1 MEQNYT
7 VPEAYLE
14 SEQDVSLKQNWK
26 SISTQSTVSEE
37 ASGCFDCNICL
48 DSAADPV
55 VTLCG
60 HLFCWPC
67 IYKWLHVQ
75 ISSNEPENT
84 QNCPVCKASITPSSL
99 VPLYGRGTS
108 SNSDSESKKSHLGI
122 AVPRRP
128 PPSMNTPPHSI
139 ATSSLHPSQ
148 ELHPNYIR
156 SPSHPIYHQ
165 QYFPQ
170 AYGDFASYA
179 PSYLGNAVITSL
191 LNPTIG
197 MFGETVFTRIFGSV
211 DGNLLPYPPYN
222 NSIPGHANT
231 RMRRQEMQLDKSL
244 NRVSI
249 FLFCCFIICLLLF
262 WSWE

>member
-1 MEQNYT
+1 MEQNHS
-7 VPEAYLE
+7 VHE
-14 SEQDVSLKQNWK
+14 SEHDVSLKQNWR
-26 SISTQSTVSEE
+26 SVSED
-37 ASGCFDCNICL
+37 ANGCFECNICL
-48 DSAADPV
+48 DSADDPV

-60 HLFCWPC
+60 HLYCWPC
-67 IYKWLHVQ
+67 IYIWLHVQ
-75 ISSNEPENT
+75 ISSDEPENT

-108 SNSDSESKKSHLGI
+108 NSDSESKKSHLGM

-128 PPSMNTPPHSI
+128 PPSMNALPHSN
-139 ATSSLHPSQ
+139 AASALHPSQ
-148 ELHPNYIR
+148 QLHPNYIR
-156 SPSHPIYHQ
+156 SSSHPHPHQHQHPIYHQ

-170 AYGDFASYA
+170 AYSDIASYA

-211 DGNLLPYPPYN
+211 DGNLLPYPTYN
-222 NSIPGHANT
+222 NSITGNGSS

-262 WSWE
+262 

>member
-1 MEQNYT
+1 MEQHYST
-7 VPEAYLE
+7 SEAFLD
-14 SEQDVSLKQNWK
+14 SDQDVSLKQNWK
-26 SISTQSTVSEE
+26 SISSQATVSED
-37 ASGCFDCNICL
+37 ANGCFDCNICF

-60 HLFCWPC
+60 HLYCWPC

-108 SNSDSESKKSHLGI
+108 NSDSESKKSHLGM

-128 PPSMNTPPHSI
+128 PPSMNTQPHSN
-139 ATSSLHPSQ
+139 AASALHPSQ

-211 DGNLLPYPPYN
+211 DGNLLTYPAYNN
-222 NSIPGHANT
+222 NSIAGNASS

-262 WSWE
+262 

>member
-1 MEQNYT
+1 MDQTYSAS
-7 VPEAYLE
+7 EAYLE
-14 SEQDVSLKQNWK
+14 SEHDVSLKQNWK
-26 SISTQSTVSEE
+26 SMSAQSTVSED
-37 ASGCFDCNICL
+37 ANGCFDCNICL

-67 IYKWLHVQ
+67 IYKWFHVQ
-75 ISSNEPENT
+75 ISSNETENT
-84 QNCPVCKASITPSSL
+84 HNCPVCKASITLSSL
-99 VPLYGRGTS
+99 VPLYGRGM

-122 AVPRRP
+122 TIPRRP
-128 PPSMNTPPHSI
+128 PPSMNTPPHSN
-139 ATSSLHPSQ
+139 AASALHPSE

-156 SPSHPIYHQ
+156 SPLHRIYHQ

-170 AYGDFASYA
+170 AYGNFAPYA
-179 PSYLGNAVITSL
+179 PSYLGNAMVTSL

-197 MFGETVFTRIFGSV
+197 LIGETVYTRIFGSA

-222 NSIPGHANT
+222 HSVAGNIGT

-262 WSWE
+262 